1 MNFSNN
7 MRKRLYG
14 LILIAA
20 ALGSGCGSLTA
31 VNNIKPKQQPP
42 TEQSTATEPFY
53 ADMQDYLED
62 FLLPAPL
69 IDSRAT
75 TSQKTI
81 KKTSAAER
89 YTVDATYPS
98 IRGIGAPRITTA
110 INQDI
115 AAVTQK
121 KVNDFIAD
129 VRAWNKQS
137 GEKTTRSTLE
147 TSYHPYIL
155 TNDIVSILMQSTHYN
170 ADAAHPFHSREALIY
185 DVKNGT
191 KVSLRD
197 FFKTDADYLE
207 QLSRLALQ
215 EAEAEYNNDH
225 SPGVSELFADFMA
238 PKEEN
243 FSDYALTKDGF
254 IFFFQLYGAG
264 PTISTIPWSS
274 VTGVLNPSGPA
285 RFFITSNSRAFSN

>member
-1 MNFSNN
+1 
-7 MRKRLYG
+7 MRKNLYG
-14 LILIAA
+14 FILIAA
-20 ALGSGCGSLTA
+20 ALGSGCGSFAT
-31 VNNIKPKQQPP
+31 VNDIKPKQQPP
-42 TEQSTATEPFY
+42 IEQPSAAEPFY
-53 ADMQDYLED
+53 TDMQDYLED
-62 FLLPAPL
+62 FFLPEPL
-69 IDSRAT
+69 IEPKAT

-81 KKTSAAER
+81 KKNSATER
-89 YTVDATYPS
+89 YAVDAVYPS
-98 IRGIGAPRITTA
+98 ISGIGASRIITA
-110 INQDI
+110 INRDI

-121 KVNDFIAD
+121 NVNDFIAG

-170 ADAAHPFHSREALIY
+170 AGAAHPFHSREALIY
-185 DVKNGT
+185 DVKTGT

-197 FFKTDADYLE
+197 FFRTDADYLE

-215 EAEAEYNNDH
+215 EAEAEHNNDH

-264 PTISTIPWSS
+264 PTIITIPWSS